1 MNRYS
6 KLAYN
11 ALITT
16 FVSLMVLSPALAGV
30 QCYSRDSYSSNFI
43 NAVQKELKAQGFYR
57 GTMDGRWGPKT
68 EDALEGFKSARDL
81 TGTLSVDAG
90 TLRALF
96 GPEADAGSYG
106 LTPNPRLSPDFFATH
121 CR

>member
-11 ALITT
+11 SLITA
-16 FVSLMVLSPALAGV
+16 FMSLVLLSPALAGI
-30 QCYSRDSYSSNFI
+30 QCYSQDSYSSNFI
-43 NAVQKELKAQGFYR
+43 SAVQKELKAQGFYQ
-57 GTMDGRWGPKT
+57 GTVDGRWGQKT
-68 EDALEGFKSARDL
+68 TEALEGFKSARDL
-81 TGTLSVDAG
+81 TGTLRVDAG

-96 GPEADAGSYG
+96 GPEADAESYG
-106 LTPNPRLSPDFFATH
+106 LTPNPDLPQNIFATH